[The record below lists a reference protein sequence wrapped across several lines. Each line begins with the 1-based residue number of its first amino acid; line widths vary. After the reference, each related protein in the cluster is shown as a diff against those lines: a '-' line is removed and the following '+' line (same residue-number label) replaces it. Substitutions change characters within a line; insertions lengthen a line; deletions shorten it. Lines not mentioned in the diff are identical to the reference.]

1 MALGV
6 KGTRTEPTGDEP
18 TEHGVQFQATMRW

>member
-6 KGTRTEPTGDEP
+6 KGTRTEPTGDEAA
-18 TEHGVQFQATMRW
+18 EHGVQFRATMRW